1 MKKKIE
7 IKSMIVALI
16 CLMFGVFSDGLMIYF
31 VAIPLVLVYG
41 YYLIIKKHKDEKII
55 LINLF

>member
-1 MKKKIE
+1 
-7 IKSMIVALI
+7 MIVALI

-41 YYLIIKKHKDEKII
+41 YYLIIKKHKDEKK
-55 LINLF
+55 